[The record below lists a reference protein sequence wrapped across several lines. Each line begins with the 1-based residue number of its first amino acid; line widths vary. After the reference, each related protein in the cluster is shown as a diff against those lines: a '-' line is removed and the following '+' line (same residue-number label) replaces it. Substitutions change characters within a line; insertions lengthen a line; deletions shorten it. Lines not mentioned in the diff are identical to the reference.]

1 MVPLNLIYDV
11 VNLYSLY
18 IMEAHFQSQS
28 KKNTFKL
35 TFYNLLFY
43 LYLASVVYSLAFKN
57 NIHVDYSDL
66 SH

>member
-28 KKNTFKL
+28 KKNT
-35 TFYNLLFY
+35 LFY
-43 LYLASVVYSLAFKN
+43 LFSFILFVICYSLAFKK